1 MFVYFFRT
9 PTHAVSL
16 AQWMSQNPSWSYI
29 YIYTYHS
36 PHATHG
42 HSQCLLT
49 YSCSHWNIHTLNTE
63 RTEQTNKNVRS
74 TQRYIDQKPQGC
86 SARTTHTHRLP
97 IICINHEGVCQC
109 VRVRVCYLV
118 CCLFR
123 YRHNSQYPNILLP
136 GRLTHARTPH
146 QKCSINKLNIPC
158 VAHGLWFIFRNA
170 MFQSS
175 RIQTHTHTCAIHSPN
190 IQVQFGINDKC
201 IQFKMLIR
209 SQQ

>member
-1 MFVYFFRT
+1 MRFSSVDVAKSVLIIYLYLYLPFTSHNPWSFTMF
-9 PTHAVSL
+9 THL
-16 AQWMSQNPSWSYI
+16 Q
-29 YIYTYHS
+29 
-36 PHATHG
+36 
-42 HSQCLLT
+42 LLT
-49 YSCSHWNIHTLNTE
+49 LEYPHTEHWTDGA
-63 RTEQTNKNVRS
+63 NKQMCAQLRDIS
-74 TQRYIDQKPQGC
+74 TKNHRGAVHAP
-86 SARTTHTHRLP
+86 HTHRLP

-118 CCLFR
+118 CLFR

-190 IQVQFGINDKC
+190 IQVQFGINDKY
-201 IQFKMLIR
+201 IQFKMLIQ